1 MGKPPAYLFVVRHG
15 LRLDVA
21 DKNWHLTS
29 PTPYDPPLTYSGWN
43 QAKNL
48 GARIGNII
56 RERVKEDETAAKAAG
71 QTNPTAKPKRK
82 RYEVVIHSSP
92 FLRCIQTSVAISA
105 GLAQDSAPFGP
116 STGGDNKELSGS
128 FAHSHRARPSTAS
141 DPGNGPAPLKIVQ
154 GPVIRKSVL
163 RLDAFL
169 GEWLSPGYYEFIS
182 PPPESVMMLASAKA
196 DLLRREDYSSYPNFN
211 AYNHSNLQG
220 QLWSPTA
227 VRTHSPL
234 SPTISSVDPLEKDDL
249 SSVASSLPRSE
260 SASSQSTCQSQP
272 DSIVQSATQP
282 FPAMGYVPPVPHY
295 AVNNNNTIPLG
306 YVAHAR
312 DACCDIDYQW
322 DSMRAPLNWGDGG
335 SFPEEWTSMHRRFGA
350 GIQMLV
356 DWYSTAEHP
365 TKMVTKTVSRF
376 GRPVQAQESD
386 DSEDVETEAIVI
398 LVSHGAGC
406 NALIGAITHQPVL
419 ADVAMASLTMAVR
432 KPDQEL
438 HESIERCQKE
448 KTPIHHYYDLKLFAN
463 TDHLRTPGQ
472 APNLSRSTSIS
483 IASVAAA
490 RNRYTHS
497 HSISTSSTSNFSYQD
512 IVEGRGGVSNSPLSA
527 SRRGSSGSSTTP
539 RFVFGTSN
547 ASNGNGGGITVGS
560 GVSSFGLSKPS
571 SLSTG
576 LGRKPSM
583 GLWSPTSLRNSTGF
597 DDDDDDDNMVL
608 NFGTPANDKPST
620 MKS

>member
-1 MGKPPAYLFVVRHG
+1 M
-15 LRLDVA
+15 RLDVA
-21 DKNWHLTS
+21 DKNWHLSS

-48 GARIGNII
+48 GARIANII
-56 RERVKEDETAAKAAG
+56 RERVREDESAAKAAA
-71 QTNPTAKPKRK
+71 QTDPSAKPKRK

-105 GLAQDSAPFGP
+105 GLAQDSTPFGP
-116 STGGDNKELSGS
+116 STGDDNKETSGS
-128 FAHSHRARPSTAS
+128 FAHGHRARPSTAS
-141 DPGNGPAPLKIVQ
+141 DSASGLAPLKIVQ
-154 GPVIRKSVL
+154 RSPIRKSVI

-211 AYNHSNLQG
+211 ANNHSNLQG

-227 VRTHSPL
+227 QRTHSPL

-272 DSIVQSATQP
+272 DSTVQSATQP

-295 AVNNNNTIPLG
+295 AVNNNNTIPPG

-335 SFPEEWTSMHRRFGA
+335 SFPEEWTSMHRRFGR
-350 GIQMLV
+350 GIQQLV
-356 DWYSTAEHP
+356 DWYSTADHP

-376 GRPVQAQESD
+376 GRRDSAQAQEFED
-386 DSEDVETEAIVI
+386 GDDVETEAIVI

-438 HESIERCQKE
+438 HESVQRCQKE

-483 IASVAAA
+483 VASVAAA

-497 HSISTSSTSNFSYQD
+497 HSVSTSNLSYQD
-512 IVEGRGGVSNSPLSA
+512 IVGGKGGVSNSPLSA

-539 RFVFGTSN
+539 RFVFGTS
-547 ASNGNGGGITVGS
+547 ASNGTGGGITVGS
-560 GVSSFGLSKPS
+560 GVSSFGLSNPS
-571 SLSTG
+571 TLSG

-608 NFGTPANDKPST
+608 NFGTPANDSKPA

>member
-56 RERVKEDETAAKAAG
+56 RDRVKEDETAAKAAA
-71 QTNPTAKPKRK
+71 QTDPMAKPKRK

-105 GLAQDSAPFGP
+105 GLAQDSTPFGP

-128 FAHSHRARPSTAS
+128 FAHGHRARPSTAS
-141 DPGNGPAPLKIVQ
+141 DSASSPAPLKIVQ
-154 GPVIRKSVL
+154 GSAIRKSVL

-169 GEWLSPGYYEFIS
+169 GEWLSPGYYELIS

-211 AYNHSNLQG
+211 AHNHSNSQG

-227 VRTHSPL
+227 QRTHSPL
-234 SPTISSVDPLEKDDL
+234 SPTISPVDHLEKDDL

-260 SASSQSTCQSQP
+260 SAGSQSTCQSQP
-272 DSIVQSATQP
+272 DSTLQSATQP

-295 AVNNNNTIPLG
+295 AVNGNNTIPPG

-335 SFPEEWTSMHRRFGA
+335 SFPEEWTSMHRRFGT

-376 GRPVQAQESD
+376 GRRESTQAQESE
-386 DSEDVETEAIVI
+386 DSDDVETESIVI

-432 KPDQEL
+432 KPGQEI
-438 HESIERCQKE
+438 HESIQRTNTGQKGT
-448 KTPIHHYYDLKLFAN
+448 TPIHHYYDLKLFAN

-483 IASVAAA
+483 VASVAAA

-497 HSISTSSTSNFSYQD
+497 HSISTSNLSYQD
-512 IVEGRGGVSNSPLSA
+512 IVGGRGGVSDSPLSA
-527 SRRGSSGSSTTP
+527 SRRVSSGSSTTP
-539 RFVFGTSN
+539 RFVFGTSS
-547 ASNGNGGGITVGS
+547 ASNGSGGGITVGS

-576 LGRKPSM
+576 RGRKVSM

-608 NFGTPANDKPST
+608 NFGN
-620 MKS
+620 

>member
-21 DKNWHLTS
+21 DKDWHLTS
-29 PTPYDPPLTYSGWN
+29 PTPYDPPLTYGGWN

-48 GARIGNII
+48 GARIANII
-56 RERVKEDETAAKAAG
+56 RERVEEDETAAKAVA
-71 QTNPTAKPKRK
+71 QTDPTAKPIRK

-105 GLAQDSAPFGP
+105 GLAQDSTPFGP
-116 STGGDNKELSGS
+116 STGGDDKELSGN
-128 FAHSHRARPSTAS
+128 FAHGHRARPSTAS
-141 DPGNGPAPLKIVQ
+141 NPASGPAPLKIQVVQ
-154 GPVIRKSVL
+154 GTAIRKSVL

-169 GEWLSPGYYEFIS
+169 GEWLSPSYYELIS

-196 DLLRREDYSSYPNFN
+196 DLLRREDYSSYPHFN
-211 AYNHSNLQG
+211 AYNPSNLQG
-220 QLWSPTA
+220 QLWSPTPQ
-227 VRTHSPL
+227 RTHSSIDL
-234 SPTISSVDPLEKDDL
+234 LEKDDL
-249 SSVASSLPRSE
+249 PGVASSVPRSE

-272 DSIVQSATQP
+272 DSALQSASHP

-295 AVNNNNTIPLG
+295 AINNNSTIPPG

-322 DSMRAPLNWGDGG
+322 DSMRAPLEWGDGG
-335 SFPEEWTSMHRRFGA
+335 SFPEEWTSMHSRFRA

-356 DWYSTAEHP
+356 DWYSKAEHP

-376 GRPVQAQESD
+376 GRRESTQAQESE
-386 DSEDVETEAIVI
+386 DSDDVEIESIVI

-432 KPDQEL
+432 KPDQEI
-438 HESIERCQKE
+438 HENIQRTNTGQKG
-448 KTPIHHYYDLKLFAN
+448 TIPIHHYYDLKLFAN
-463 TDHLRTPGQ
+463 TDHLRIPGQ

-483 IASVAAA
+483 VASVATA

-497 HSISTSSTSNFSYQD
+497 HSISTSNFSYQET
-512 IVEGRGGVSNSPLSA
+512 VRGGGDVPNNSLSA

-539 RFVFGTSN
+539 RFVFGTSS
-547 ASNGNGGGITVGS
+547 ASNGSGGGITVGS

-571 SLSTG
+571 SLSIG
-576 LGRKPSM
+576 RGRKTSI

-608 NFGTPANDKPST
+608 NFGTPANDSKPST
-620 MKS
+620 MQS